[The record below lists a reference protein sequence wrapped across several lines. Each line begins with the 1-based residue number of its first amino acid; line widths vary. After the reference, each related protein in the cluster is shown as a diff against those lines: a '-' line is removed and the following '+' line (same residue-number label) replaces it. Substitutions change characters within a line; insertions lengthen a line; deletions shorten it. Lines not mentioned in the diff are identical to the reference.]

1 MSVQFAFAHR
11 GGRAHGG
18 DNTIDTFREALV
30 RGATGLETD
39 AWLTADQMVVLDHDG
54 VVRAAQRRQT
64 PLGKVQRS
72 ELPQHIPT
80 LSELY
85 EQCGTDFDLAIDV
98 RLPEVAT
105 AVVDVAVAH
114 GADDRL
120 WLVGSTPA
128 LLQHWRDHGSR
139 ARLAMSV
146 TARERGRATVQRAY
160 DAGAEALN
168 MRWPWWTKRHVAH
181 VHAAGLLAFG
191 YDAQREWTL
200 RRCAAIGLDGVFSD
214 HVTRMLEAIG
224 TDPTDEDQLPQSS

>member
-1 MSVQFAFAHR
+1 MTVRFAFAHR

-18 DNTIDTFREALV
+18 DNSIETFREALV

-39 AWLTADQMVVLDHDG
+39 AWLTADGMVVLDHDG
-54 VVRAAQRRQT
+54 VLRAAQRRHR
-64 PLGKVQRS
+64 PLGEVRRS
-72 ELPQHIPT
+72 ELPAHIPT
-80 LSELY
+80 LGELY
-85 EQCGTDFDLAIDV
+85 ETCGTDFDLAIDV
-98 RLPEVAT
+98 RLPEVAI

-120 WLVGSTPA
+120 WLVGGTPA
-128 LLQHWRDHGSR
+128 LLAHWRDHGSR

-146 TARERGRATVQRAY
+146 RARERGRATVQRAY

-168 MRWPWWTKRHVAH
+168 MRWPWWTARHVAH

-200 RRCAAIGLDGVFSD
+200 RRCARIGLDGVFSD
-214 HVTRMLEAIG
+214 HVTRMRAVLEAPAG
-224 TDPTDEDQLPQSS
+224 

>member
-1 MSVQFAFAHR
+1 MTVQFAFAHR

-18 DNTIDTFREALV
+18 DNTLDTFREAIV

-39 AWLTADQMVVLDHDG
+39 AWLTADGEVVLDHDG
-54 VVRAAQRRQT
+54 VLRAAERKQK
-64 PLGKVQRS
+64 PLGEVRRS

-80 LSELY
+80 LDEVY
-85 EQCGTDFDLAIDV
+85 KACGTDFDLAIDV

-105 AVVDVAVAH
+105 AVVDLAVAH
-114 GADDRL
+114 DADARL
-120 WLVGSTPA
+120 WLVGGTPS
-128 LLQHWRDHGSR
+128 LLAHWRDHGSR

-168 MRWPWWTKRHVAH
+168 MRWPWWTARHVRH

-200 RRCAAIGLDGVFSD
+200 RRCARIGLDGVFSD
-214 HVTRMLEAIG
+214 HVTRMREVFERGRLDG
-224 TDPTDEDQLPQSS
+224 PS